1 MTDSHAI
8 RYSIGIDV
16 GASNVRIG
24 LLDAAGALLGKRKA
38 VIRNMKSD
46 SAATLRFIRSEAE
59 AVVTDAGRAAAD
71 IGFIGLG
78 FPGTVNDAGQSISF
92 APNLGWRNVRV
103 GVHFRCFPSAAL
115 TLVQDA
121 RAAAFAEYL
130 LGAGR
135 GEPIVVCIT
144 LGTGI
149 GAGIIINGKVFHG
162 AFNTSG
168 EIGHMIVHENGLAC
182 ACGQSGCLEA
192 YSSGTAIV
200 NAARRTGKWK
210 AEDIPNAEA
219 VFRKGQA
226 GDADALAVIR
236 TAARSL
242 GVGIVNVVNLI
253 SPNAVILSGG
263 MCEQEELLIRPVREF
278 VLSHGYSL
286 SVRTPAFRVVKAVL
300 GENSPMIGAGMI
312 YRGT

>member
-1 MTDSHAI
+1 MTDTGAI

-16 GASNVRIG
+16 GASKVRIG
-24 LLDAAGALLGKRKA
+24 LLDAAGSLVGKRKA
-38 VIRNMKSD
+38 DIRDMKSD
-46 SAATLRFIRSEAE
+46 SAATLRFIRSQAE
-59 AVVTDAGRAAAD
+59 AVAADAGLAPAD
-71 IGFIGLG
+71 IDFIGLG
-78 FPGTVNDAGQSISF
+78 FPGTVNDAGQVISF
-92 APNLGWRNVRV
+92 APNLGWKNVRV
-103 GVHFRCFPSAAL
+103 GEHFGSFPRATL

-149 GAGIIINGKVFHG
+149 GAGIVIDGKVFHG
-162 AFNTSG
+162 AFNTAG
-168 EIGHMIVHENGLAC
+168 EIGHMIVQENGLPC
-182 ACGQSGCLEA
+182 ACGQRGCLEA

-200 NAARRTGKWK
+200 NAARRAGKLTVQ
-210 AEDIPNAEA
+210 EIPNAEE
-219 VFRKGQA
+219 VFRRGRA
-226 GDADALAVIR
+226 GDAAALAVIGV
-236 TAARSL
+236 AARSL
-242 GVGIVNVVNLI
+242 GVGIVNVANLL

-278 VLSHGYSL
+278 VLAHAYSL
-286 SVRTPAFRVVKAVL
+286 SVRTPAFRVVKAML
-300 GENSPMIGAGMI
+300 GEDSPMIGAGMI